1 MSFLLSLD
9 KKFAAGEAVVI
20 GVLLLIMSAFAFLQV
35 LARYCFSISIV
46 WCEEVTRYC
55 MIWMTFIGTAYAVS
69 KQEHIN
75 IDMMT
80 EWVKHKTGFDLRHI
94 LNILILGF
102 SLFCVF
108 YGWHLVVSTQAS
120 GQMTPALR
128 IPMYW
133 VYLIMEF
140 SLVLT
145 AFHSLV
151 RVIDFKINKEK

>member
-1 MSFLLSLD
+1 
-9 KKFAAGEAVVI
+9 
-20 GVLLLIMSAFAFLQV
+20 
-35 LARYCFSISIV
+35 
-46 WCEEVTRYC
+46 